1 MISLLLRT
9 EQTATKL
16 RPEQIYT
23 SPHSDDMFRAEQI
36 YTTFRQEKHV
46 NFRSTLVLRYRL
58 HLHPKWSL
66 LFNFSD

>member
-23 SPHSDDMFRAEQI
+23 SPPSDDSFRAEQI
-36 YTTFRQEKHV
+36 YTIFRQETS
-46 NFRSTLVLRYRL
+46 FIWDPS
-58 HLHPKWSL
+58 
-66 LFNFSD
+66 